1 MFISSHILNK
11 KNFPA
16 QLELC
21 DWLGHIGHLGHRID
35 PPVYYCAI
43 TIGLTN
49 QSRELN
55 IVDIEYPGQIIELP
69 GLIH

>member
-1 MFISSHILNK
+1 MFSSSHILNK
-11 KNFPA
+11 KIFPA
-16 QLELC
+16 QLEFC

-49 QSRELN
+49 QSRALN

>member
-1 MFISSHILNK
+1 MFSSSHILNK
-11 KNFPA
+11 KIFPA

-49 QSRELN
+49 QSRALN
-55 IVDIEYPGQIIELP
+55 IGS
-69 GLIH
+69 